1 MGLILS
7 VACLLIRKQT
17 TTLGVM
23 RNQSGGHLMS
33 CFAIQVME
41 GDLQGDILERI
52 IAAAYMNENAFND
65 DDHDDDGYRNLA
77 TDVNMDGGDN
87 AENLGN
93 DGRNLGSDG
102 ESSFESSSDPEIVNV
117 VPPPIISYSNRPGC
131 SGSKDYRRSMN
142 DTSADTAFASLIM
155 RN

>member
-7 VACLLIRKQT
+7 VACLLLRKQT

-65 DDHDDDGYRNLA
+65 GDHDDDG
-77 TDVNMDGGDN
+77 
-87 AENLGN
+87 
-93 DGRNLGSDG
+93 
-102 ESSFESSSDPEIVNV
+102 
-117 VPPPIISYSNRPGC
+117 
-131 SGSKDYRRSMN
+131 RSMN
-142 DTSADTAFASLIM
+142 DTSADTAFASLIV